1 MPNTVN
7 YATQFEKEIKQ
18 KYSRELLTA
27 DLTTQN
33 VIFVGANKIKIPYVS
48 VTGYKDHSR
57 SGGFNRG
64 TVKNQFMEKTLTF
77 DRDIEFFVDAM
88 DVEETNQA
96 LSAANITNT
105 FITDQ
110 DVPETDC
117 YRLSKLHTDF
127 TALGGTVTQ
136 DAVTAAT
143 ILDKFDTLME
153 EMDEDE
159 VPEEGRI
166 LYLTPYTYKLL
177 KQAEKITRSLD
188 VTRQASIDRHI
199 RNLDEVKMVRV
210 PSKRMKTVY
219 DFTEGYKT
227 GAAAKQMNMIL
238 VHPKSVIAAQKHS
251 YIKLWAEGTHTVG
264 DGYLYQNRKYG
275 DLFLIDTRVQ
285 GVKINLTPTAAQE
298 TEDDTK
304 TE

>member
-7 YATQFEKEIKQ
+7 YATQFEKEIMQ

-33 VIFVGANKIKIPYVS
+33 VTFVGANKIKIPYVS

-57 SGGFNRG
+57 NGGFNRG
-64 TVKNQFMEKTLTF
+64 SVQNQFMEKTLSF

-88 DVEETNQA
+88 DVEESNQA

-105 FITDQ
+105 FITEQ

-166 LYLTPYTYKLL
+166 LYLTPNIYTML

-188 VTRQASIDRHI
+188 VTRQASIDRHV

-210 PSKRMKTVY
+210 PSSRMKTVY
-219 DFTEGYKT
+219 DFTEGYKP

-238 VHPKSVIAAQKHS
+238 VHPKSVIASQKHS
-251 YIKLWAEGTHTVG
+251 YIKLWPEGTHTNG

-275 DLFLIDTRVQ
+275 DLFLIDNRVQ
-285 GVKINLTPTAAQE
+285 GVKINLAPNA
-298 TEDDTK
+298 
-304 TE
+304 

>member
-1 MPNTVN
+1 MPNIVN
-7 YATQFEKEIKQ
+7 YATQFEKEIMQ

-33 VIFVGANKIKIPYVS
+33 VTFVGANKIKIPFVS

-57 SGGFNRG
+57 NGGFNRG
-64 TVKNQFMEKTLTF
+64 SVQNQFMEKTLSF

-88 DVEETNQA
+88 DVDETNQA

-105 FITDQ
+105 FITEQ

-166 LYLTPYTYKLL
+166 LYLTPNIYTML

-188 VTRQASIDRHI
+188 VTRQASIDRHV

-210 PSKRMKTVY
+210 PSSRMKTVY
-219 DFTEGYKT
+219 DFTEGFKP

-238 VHPKSVIAAQKHS
+238 VHPKSVIASQKHS
-251 YIKLWAEGTHTVG
+251 YIKLWPEGTHTNG

-285 GVKINLTPTAAQE
+285 GVKINLAPNA
-298 TEDDTK
+298 
-304 TE
+304 